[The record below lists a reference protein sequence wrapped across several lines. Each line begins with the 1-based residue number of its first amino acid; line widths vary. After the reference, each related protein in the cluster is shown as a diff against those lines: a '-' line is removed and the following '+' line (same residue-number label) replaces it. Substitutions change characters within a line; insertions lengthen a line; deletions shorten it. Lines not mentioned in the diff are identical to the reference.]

1 MDNSTQDIIATSVS
15 IQNGMISLDLADGST
30 HAFPVYYY
38 PRLCQ
43 ATQAE
48 LEAVVLRVGGR
59 ALRWTDLDE
68 DIWIA
73 DAIFQ
78 NYPKHKSEAVAEA
91 PAKYN

>member
-1 MDNSTQDIIATSVS
+1 MNNSIQEIMATAVSV
-15 IQNGMISLDLADGST
+15 QNGMIRLDLVDGST

-43 ATQAE
+43 ATPAE

-59 ALRWTDLDE
+59 ALRWENLDE

-73 DAIFQ
+73 DAICQ
-78 NYPKHKSEAVAEA
+78 NYPK
-91 PAKYN
+91 

>member
-1 MDNSTQDIIATSVS
+1 MDNSTQDIMATGVSVRD
-15 IQNGMISLDLADGST
+15 GMIRLDLMDGST

-38 PRLCQ
+38 PRLSQ
-43 ATQAE
+43 ATHEE
-48 LEAVVLRVGGR
+48 LNAVVLRVGGR
-59 ALRWTDLDE
+59 ALRWEDLDE

-78 NYPKHKSEAVAEA
+78 NYPKQKNEAVAEA

>member
-1 MDNSTQDIIATSVS
+1 MDNSTQDMIATAVS
-15 IQNGMISLDLADGST
+15 FNNGMVQLDLADGST

-38 PRLCQ
+38 PRLSQ

-59 ALRWTDLDE
+59 ALRWVDLDE

-73 DAIFQ
+73 DAILQ
-78 NYPKHKSEAVAEA
+78 NYPKHTSEAVAEA
-91 PAKYN
+91 PAKYH

>member
-1 MDNSTQDIIATSVS
+1 MDNSIQDMIATTVTVR
-15 IQNGMISLDLADGST
+15 NGMVSLELVDGST

-48 LEAVVLRVGGR
+48 LDTVVLRVGGR
-59 ALRWTDLDE
+59 ALRWADLDE

-73 DAIFQ
+73 DAVCQ
-78 NYPKHKSEAVAEA
+78 NYPKQTTEAVAEA
-91 PAKYN
+91 PADYN

>member
-1 MDNSTQDIIATSVS
+1 MDNSIQDIMATAVS
-15 IQNGMISLDLADGST
+15 IRNGMISLDLMDGST

-59 ALRWTDLDE
+59 ALRWGDLDE

-73 DAIFQ
+73 DAICQ
-78 NYPKHKSEAVAEA
+78 NYPKQSNEAVADA
-91 PAKYN
+91 AADYN